1 MQAVRTATRANPLG
15 SMPERSIRTKSR
27 TAERPF
33 PDLARE
39 EMNETY
45 EATSRGSGR
54 GSSPAPV
61 KKRPGEWRVMATEQ
75 AAVRGRQRRRRRR
88 VERRAAGD
96 GEARRRS
103 AAAGTGGGGK
113 EAVTVVMGW
122 RVGAAVGGSIRPF
135 EDLIVGPTLMGLYK
149 LGKQLWAQVE

>member
-61 KKRPGEWRVMATEQ
+61 KKRPGEWRVMATER
-75 AAVRGRQRRRRRR
+75 AAVRGRQRRRRQR

-113 EAVTVVMGW
+113 EPVTVVMGW
-122 RVGAAVGGSIRPF
+122 RVGAAGGGSIRPF

-149 LGKQLWAQVE
+149 LGKQLWAHVE